1 MSPHY
6 PAQNLSVQIQLRSE
20 HGKDIIKCNFTLK
33 YVFRLTFLSGAK
45 GERENTYCCFTL
57 TLIASF
63 SSVTNA
69 SIAVAM
75 ASSRVTCSLR
85 LLLSEAEQ
93 VTESGVAAMAL
104 PRAATLV
111 FVFPLPASL
120 ESSVLVLI
128 TSAQE
133 AGVEIS
139 LLCLGTI

>member
-20 HGKDIIKCNFTLK
+20 HGKDIIKCNFTQ

-45 GERENTYCCFTL
+45 GERENTHCCFTL

-69 SIAVAM
+69 SIAAAM

-85 LLLSEAEQ
+85 LLFSEAEQ